1 MANQYDTNLKL
12 QAIADALGAGQSS
25 ELVMALED
33 IKDAIENGGGGGTGG
48 GIKQLLIYDGSND
61 PIGQLQSSIV
71 LDEEWDKYDYLV
83 FEVRFGGNDNAY
95 FNGIVSTDTLTLKIG
110 SQWVGLGTFG
120 SSYVG
125 CSNINSDKKTLGLY
139 GSNVNRIN
147 RVYGL
152 KFYSASGTGA
162 TASDIS
168 YNHSSS
174 GLSAN
179 NVQDAIDE
187 NATAISTLNSNIGT
201 WEEFEITP
209 HTGFTAAAKKG
220 YYNATLGLVK
230 IEFYIY
236 GGTAS
241 ANDFM
246 GTIPAQ
252 YRPTATRNV
261 MGSIYTNQFIP
272 TALYINS
279 NGNITQITT
288 TSNISQCLCVGIYTI

>member
-110 SQWVGLGTFG
+110 SQWVGLGTFE

-125 CSNINSDKKTLGLY
+125 CSSINSDKKTLGLY
-139 GSNVNRIN
+139 GSNVDRLN

-187 NATAISTLNSNIGT
+187 NATAISTLNSNKANLTFSQKYTLGT
-201 WEEFEITP
+201 LAANSITNIDIVTNASAVLP
-209 HTGFTAAAKKG
+209 LFDGTNAIYGVGVNVGKTSTGFQARI
-220 YYNATLGLVK
+220 YN
-230 IEFYIY
+230 Y
-236 GGTAS
+236 
-241 ANDFM
+241 M
-246 GTIPAQ
+246 GT
-252 YRPTATRNV
+252 TLNNV
-261 MGSIYTNQFIP
+261 PDIYF
-272 TALYINS
+272 ACFS
-279 NGNITQITT
+279 
-288 TSNISQCLCVGIYTI
+288 